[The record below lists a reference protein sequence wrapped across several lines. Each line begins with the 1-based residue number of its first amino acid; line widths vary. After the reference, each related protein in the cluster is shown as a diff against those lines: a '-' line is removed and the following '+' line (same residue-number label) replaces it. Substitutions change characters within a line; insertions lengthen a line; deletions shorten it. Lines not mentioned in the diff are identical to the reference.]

1 MNQTWVIDFG
11 WCASPATAVRV
22 LGETGE
28 TLRIVE
34 MRRRRSREMFAATRA
49 LLAEARAVLATSPV
63 AGSRAAGNVGP
74 APHACTGHAVAAWH
88 PSLD

>member
-1 MNQTWVIDFG
+1 MLNQVWVIDFG
-11 WCASPATAVRV
+11 WCASPATAARV

-34 MRRRRSREMFAATRA
+34 MRRRQSREMFAATRA

-63 AGSRAAGNVGP
+63 VAAGARRP
-74 APHACTGHAVAAWH
+74 ARARQAFTGHAVAAWH
-88 PSLD
+88 PTHG